1 VADERVSFEPVK
13 VFVGPLPGWTGPVLA
28 ARGGG
33 GAEEDVSPVTAY
45 SGDKEAKPD
54 EGASAPMALKSVVKP
69 PAKLRRAH
77 LTPQA
82 RARMA
87 AATKRVARK
96 PHP

>member
-1 VADERVSFEPVK
+1 
-13 VFVGPLPGWTGPVLA
+13 VLA

-33 GAEEDVSPVTAY
+33 ADEEEASPVTAY
-45 SGDKEAKPD
+45 SGDKEAKP
-54 EGASAPMALKSVVKP
+54 EESAGAPMALKSVVKS
-69 PAKLRRAH
+69 PAKLRHSR